1 MIASIFV
8 YVFLA
13 LIVLGLLALLPML
26 LVNSKTDQVDKSMY
40 KKNFDAEVKLKSY
53 KADKADHEPDMKKKL
68 SSFKIKD

>member
-40 KKNFDAEVKLKSY
+40 KKNFDAEGKLKSY

>member
-40 KKNFDAEVKLKSY
+40 KKNFDAEGNLKSY